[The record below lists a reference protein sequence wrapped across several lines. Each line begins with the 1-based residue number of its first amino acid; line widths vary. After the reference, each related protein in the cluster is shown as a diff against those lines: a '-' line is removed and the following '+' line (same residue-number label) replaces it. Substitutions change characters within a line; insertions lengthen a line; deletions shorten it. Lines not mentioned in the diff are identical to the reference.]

1 MLSVKRVAQLFISA
15 AQGAKWLAP
24 RNRTALGLVFI
35 GLVASAIVY
44 MLPSSEP
51 VSGSAP
57 ATASAP
63 TLSQGAVRPAIP
75 MPPAAAALVQAD
87 EPVPTPAVSMPQT
100 GEGSAGRKTVKPR
113 AWHKWRLVR
122 RAAHASSFHVRT
134 AVLSEPCRYHC
145 DDWAE
150 PMTWHGGG
158 Y

>member
-1 MLSVKRVAQLFISA
+1 MFSVKRVAQLFISSA
-15 AQGAKWLAP
+15 RGAKWAP
-24 RNRTALGLVFI
+24 RNRTALGLVLI

-122 RAAHASSFHVRT
+122 RAAHAWSFHART